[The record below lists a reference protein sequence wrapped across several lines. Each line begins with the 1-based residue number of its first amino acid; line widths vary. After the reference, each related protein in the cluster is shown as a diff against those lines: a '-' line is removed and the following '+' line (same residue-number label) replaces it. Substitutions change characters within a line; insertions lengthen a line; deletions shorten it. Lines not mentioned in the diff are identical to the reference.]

1 MNVYKV
7 FTTERNDSFLPANDV
22 LNVTVMA
29 NTEQEALDLVDEI
42 HGEEFVGAKEKRQ
55 VAFVCHFIGLPM
67 IVNVEYDLR
76 SF

>member
-29 NTEQEALDLVDEI
+29 NSEEEALEFVDEI
-42 HGEEFVGAKEKRQ
+42 HGDEFVGTKENRQ
-55 VAFVCHFIGLPM
+55 VAFVSHFIGLPM

-76 SF
+76 SY